1 MPSEARFLLILLLF
15 YRYGLHVN
23 RLNEE
28 TFNHYMYNWQYWDKR
43 NRLCHNMIMEH
54 FEVHKEQL
62 EDLIVDLQKEG
73 PKVLM
78 DLPDKEVNTAMSLDD
93 FALIDE
99 ISGLNT
105 FLEGFL
111 GSNDIPETVKDRMR
125 ARMFTY
131 QSEKPK
137 VVALNEMREV
147 IFGGAR

>member
-1 MPSEARFLLILLLF
+1 
-15 YRYGLHVN
+15 
-23 RLNEE
+23 
-28 TFNHYMYNWQYWDKR
+28 
-43 NRLCHNMIMEH
+43 MIMEH